1 MKLSHKGRTL
11 VLWLFVVTIC
21 VVTAIAQETTAGMQG
36 TVKDPAGAVVSKAT
50 VEVSSPSL
58 IGTKKLETDNGGY
71 YRFANLPP
79 GTYTLTVTAQGFSTQ
94 KQTGILLEVGK
105 LPTIDISMKV
115 GGTEQTVEV
124 SSAAPLVDVAT
135 SKVQTNIIADVLENV
150 PKGRSFQSVIQ
161 FAPGSRNEPL
171 QNGYQIDGA
180 SNSENAYMVEG
191 QETAS
196 VFDGHSA
203 ANVPIEFIQEVQV
216 KTSGF
221 EAEYGGALGGVVNV
235 IQKRGSNAWHGSVFN
250 YFQGDALDSA
260 PNRILRKDPNT
271 SVVGQFD
278 QASQYYQPKKD
289 HYRIDTPGFELGGYI
304 VKDRLWIFGSAAP
317 QYNNT
322 TRTIDFA
329 YNPAGGQAVN
339 GPVTFH
345 NNVNTY
351 YSLARIDYLLTQK
364 IRVYGSYQYNY
375 ERGMGASPTSLLP
388 AADDAYGLSNPVAG
402 NNPFNYNGGIG
413 YVQPNSITG
422 FGADITLTPALIATT
437 RYGYF
442 FENYG
447 DRGLPQG
454 LRYFYRN
461 SNYSYNTGNV
471 PADLVTGSCST
482 PGCGNVA
489 LDGTTLD
496 TVNGGQ
502 FVQPTG
508 YSNIG
513 VNASTQFD
521 AFKRYSFN
529 QDLAYFKK
537 GFGTHNLKFGYAF
550 NRGTND
556 VLNGYNT
563 ADVYVA
569 YNTLYSPITSGGLA
583 NCTAISGQ
591 NATWFGTTGTS
602 GNNRCQGD
610 WGTVNVRDLGTTGKV
625 GGMNHALYLQDAWT
639 VGKRLT
645 LNLGVRADKESLP
658 SYSTLAGFKGINFGF
673 GDKVAP
679 RLGASYDMFGNG
691 KLKLYG
697 SYGYFF
703 DIMKFQLPRG
713 SFGGDYWHDCVYA
726 LDTPDY
732 TQIIPQRDS
741 NGHYCPLGGGSTP
754 ANGSLPPTTTG
765 PGSLGVR
772 FIENFDFREP
782 SNDPSNYLI
791 DPNLKPMKQHEMV
804 VGADWAL
811 GSSLA
816 FETRYSRKRLDRT
829 IEDSG
834 IITPDGEQY
843 YITNPGMGINTNLPA
858 TECTTCPA
866 NQKAIRDYD
875 GLEFRLTR
883 RPGGNWFGA
892 LSYTYSRLYGNYSGL
907 TATDVSDGG
916 AGRNGA
922 NTDRAFDEPFMQ
934 YDASGHPINGPLATD
949 RPNTF
954 KGYGYYRL
962 KWRGHET
969 LLGGYQQ
976 WYSGT
981 PLSSYLSV
989 WGAPVFVAG
998 RGEFAN
1004 VSQDGTGAWVLNGV
1018 SARRTPQYLQT
1029 DLSVVQDFHISKSNE
1044 KLVLGFEYNVFNLFN
1059 QHSPTYYD
1067 QNLIQSGS
1075 ITPYACSAVGGVYQP
1090 PCLPTSSAGFDY
1102 SQVLSGYNYVSEAN
1116 TAGGALNSA
1125 YGLPYQWQTPRTMRI
1140 KVRFSF

>member
-58 IGTKKLETDNGGY
+58 IGIKKLETDNGGY

-135 SKVQTNIIADVLENV
+135 SKVQTNITADVLENV

-726 LDTPDY
+726 LDQPDY
-732 TQIIPQRDS
+732 TIYKPTRDAA
-741 NGHYCPLGGGSTP
+741 GHYCPTSGP
-754 ANGSLPPTTTG
+754 ANLNTSAGL
-765 PGSLGVR
+765 R
-772 FIENFDFREP
+772 FIENFDFRHP
-782 SNDPSNYLI
+782 SNDPTQPGSLGATGLI
-791 DPNLKPMKQHEMV
+791 DPNLKPMKQHEYV

-811 GSSLA
+811 TPSLA

-829 IEDSG
+829 IEDAG
-834 IITPDGEQY
+834 IITNEGEVY
-843 YITNPGMGINTNLPA
+843 YITNPGEGVNTKVAANI
-858 TECTTCPA
+858 CPSCPV
-866 NQKAIRDYD
+866 NPGPNRRYD
-875 GLEFRLTR
+875 GVEFRLTKR
-883 RPGGNWFGA
+883 STGRWFGQ

-907 TATDVSDGG
+907 TATDISDGG
-916 AGRNGA
+916 AARNSP
-922 NTDRAFDEPFMQ
+922 NVDRSFDEPYMSF
-934 YDASGHPINGPLATD
+934 DAHGRAIDGPLPTD
-949 RPNTF
+949 RPNAF
-954 KGYGYYRL
+954 KAIGYYRL
-962 KWRGHET
+962 KWWKFET

-981 PLSSYLSV
+981 PLTSYISV
-989 WGAPVFVAG
+989 WGAPVFTEG
-998 RGEFAN
+998 RGNWVDVTTDASGN
-1004 VSQDGTGAWVLNGV
+1004 WTTGAVR
-1018 SARRTPQYLQT
+1018 ARRTPQYSQT
-1029 DLSVVQDFHISKSNE
+1029 DFSLVQEMHVSKTNE
-1044 KLVLGFEYNVFNLFN
+1044 KLMLGFEANISNLFN
-1059 QHSPTYYD
+1059 QHSATVID
-1067 QNLIQSGS
+1067 SNLLRSSFIGPASCG
-1075 ITPYACSAVGGVYQP
+1075 TAG
-1090 PCLPTSSAGFDY
+1090 TSCTADATDIVGFDY
-1102 SQVLSGYNYVSEAN
+1102 AALMTKGYNYAAQAN
-1116 TAGGALNSA
+1116 DDGVILSSI
-1125 YGLPYQWQTPRTMRI
+1125 YGHPTSWQNPRNMRF